1 MWWYRKVEQGRALVL
16 TRPGNISVSF
26 TPRVVWPLLYKVEEM
41 DISLKTIEIDRRG
54 TEGLICRDNIRADIK
69 VAFFV
74 RVNKNAEDVIRV
86 AQAIGCKRASDPNT
100 LEQLFSAKFSEALK
114 TVGKQLDF
122 VDLYTKREEFR
133 DQIIGVIGRDL
144 NGYFLEDAA
153 IDYLEQTP
161 MEALDNYNILDAQGI
176 RKITELTATEHVKT
190 NEYEN
195 FEKKQIKKQ
204 NVEAQ
209 EAILELERQQADA
222 EAKQEREIATV
233 RAREEAEIAKVQ
245 SEERL
250 KAENARIRSDEEIQ
264 INEENRLRQ
273 VEVAAKNKERVI
285 AVETE
290 RVEKDRLVEVI
301 ARERETELQRIAKE
315 KEVEVEKK
323 AIADVIRE
331 RVAVDRTVAE
341 EEERIKELRIV
352 EEANRSKKSTI
363 ITAEAEAQ
371 EGLVKD
377 IKAAEA
383 QEEAAKFDARR
394 RLILADAELE
404 AADKEAQAK
413 IRLAEGVQAEAAA
426 EGLAEVRIKEQD
438 ASAIEKQGRAEA
450 TVLREQGSAEA
461 SAIQEKLVAEAAGIE
476 KKAVAMAALDEA
488 TRGHEEFRLRLEKER
503 AIESEAIEA
512 QRSVAEAQARV
523 LAKAL
528 EEANIDIVGGD
539 GEFLDKLTNSIA
551 MGKSVDGFV
560 GKSGTMQ
567 TVLGDYLTGKANLPE
582 DLKELLSGQGGTD
595 SAQNIALFTL
605 LAKMMRDQGMSAEQ
619 LGKLLQSPPSSGGPS
634 GSQG

>member
-74 RVNKNAEDVIRV
+74 RVNKSAEDVIRV

-161 MEALDNYNILDAQGI
+161 MTALDTYNILDAQGI

-190 NEYEN
+190 NEFEN

-204 NVEAQ
+204 DVEAT

-222 EAKQEREIATV
+222 EARQQREISTV
-233 RAREEAEIAKVQ
+233 QAREQAEIAKVQ

-250 KAENARIRSDEEIQ
+250 KAENARIRADEEIQ

-285 AVETE
+285 AVEGE
-290 RVEKDRLVEVI
+290 RVEKDRMLEVI
-301 ARERETELQRIAKE
+301 SRDRETELQTIAKE

-341 EEERIKELRIV
+341 EEERIKELRVV
-352 EEANRSKKSTI
+352 EEANRQKQATI
-363 ITAEAEAQ
+363 ITAEAAAQ
-371 EGLVKD
+371 ENLVKD

-383 QEEAAKFDARR
+383 QEEAAKFQARQ

-404 AADKEAQAK
+404 ASDKEAQAK

-426 EGLAEVRIKEQD
+426 EGLAEVRVKEQD
-438 ASAIEKQGRAEA
+438 ATAVEKQGRAEA
-450 TVLREQGSAEA
+450 AVLREQGSAEA
-461 SAIQEKLVAEAAGIE
+461 SAIQEKLTAEAAGIE
-476 KKAVAMAALDEA
+476 KKAAAMAALDEA
-488 TRGHEEFRLRLEKER
+488 TRGHEEFRLRLEKDR
-503 AIESEAIEA
+503 AIESEEIEA
-512 QRSVAEAQARV
+512 RKAVAEAQAAV
-523 LAKAL
+523 LSQAL
-528 EEANIDIVGGD
+528 QEANIDIVGGD
-539 GEFLDKLTNSIA
+539 GVFLDRLVNSIA

-560 GKSGTMQ
+560 DRSD
-567 TVLGDYLTGKANLPE
+567 TVKALLSDYMDGKARLPE
-582 DLKELLSGQGGTD
+582 DLQGLIGGGTD
-595 SAQNIALFTL
+595 GAQNLALFAMI
-605 LAKMMRDQGMSAEQ
+605 AKMLRDQGVTQDQ
-619 LGKLLQSPPSSGGPS
+619 LGKLLAEGGAQPEDRS
-634 GSQG
+634 